1 MPMKSGLLSAAF
13 LVLAGW
19 AALDPG
25 RMAWVYLAAAIAFE
39 LWLAR
44 RVAAAGAAAVTAG
57 EPPYGFSEEEARLVG
72 RYRFYFTY
80 PAVARDASAVL
91 AALGLSA
98 LLLAPWLTY
107 KLAFAQAALIGANL
121 FAVARFT
128 RRVAPLMAL
137 RVAANRGEREALRM
151 LELHDPAW
159 EKIRAGNKM
168 AP

>member
-1 MPMKSGLLSAAF
+1 
-13 LVLAGW
+13 
-19 AALDPG
+19 
-25 RMAWVYLAAAIAFE
+25 MAWVYLAAAIAFE
-39 LWLAR
+39 FWLAR
-44 RVAAAGAAAVTAG
+44 RIASAGAAPALAG

-80 PAVARDASAVL
+80 PGIARDASAIL

-107 KLAFAQAALIGANL
+107 QQAFAPAALIGVNL

-128 RRVAPLMAL
+128 RLVAPLMSL
-137 RVAANRGEREALRM
+137 RVAANTGDREALRL

-168 AP
+168 A